1 MESGAIT
8 CAVLLEGRSGLM
20 VRLEAWLK
28 DLGLA
33 QYCSVLA
40 ENDVDFDTLLE
51 LEERD
56 LEKLGF
62 SLGHRRK
69 LKKAIAARKLEL
81 ASPAPPQAA
90 ATAIASQEAERRQVT
105 VLFCDL
111 IGSTELANALD
122 PEDMS
127 ALIQRYQAVCTRAIT
142 RFDGF
147 VAKF

>member
-1 MESGAIT
+1 
-8 CAVLLEGRSGLM
+8 M

-40 ENDVDFDTLLE
+40 ENDIDFDTLLE

-69 LKKAIAARKLEL
+69 LKKAMTRVELLTAFQDVQKRLKRNPAWKKLSKDKQDEL
-81 ASPAPPQAA
+81 LNEIVGDLDSD
-90 ATAIASQEAERRQVT
+90 EEMFQV
-105 VLFCDL
+105 D
-111 IGSTELANALD
+111 
-122 PEDMS
+122 
-127 ALIQRYQAVCTRAIT
+127 
-142 RFDGF
+142 
-147 VAKF
+147 